1 MVTVL
6 VGAAVL
12 ADVLTAGLVA
22 ELAVLTEVLGT
33 VLVVERIMGI

>member
-22 ELAVLTEVLGT
+22 ELTVLTEVLGT